1 MIASKDEGQ
10 VPGGSVTREDSRII
24 VAGEF
29 CIPGEGQKDI
39 IMPFRSLVDAYIEEP
54 AELCDIDVTGVTFVD
69 SVGLRELIRASRVAE
84 QKGLATRLHISPV
97 VGRLLDVTGTMG
109 LFEIVMQPPDVPKS
123 V

>member
-1 MIASKDEGQ
+1 MARIEGGGK
-10 VPGGSVTREDSRII
+10 VPGGSVAREDSRIV

-29 CIPGEGQKDI
+29 CIPGEGQEDI

-69 SVGLRELIRASRVAE
+69 SVGLRELIRASRVAQ

-97 VGRLLDVTGTMG
+97 VGRLLDVTGTMSM
-109 LFEIVMQPPDVPKS
+109 FEIVMQPPEGA
-123 V
+123 